1 MFSSAVRVGSRL
13 KAWKMK
19 PTLSRRSRV
28 SCRSP
33 SEPSSTSPMRVE
45 PEEIVSRPAMQCMS
59 VDLPEPD
66 GPMIAVN
73 SARRNSTDTASR
85 AATRVSPCP

>member
-1 MFSSAVRVGSRL
+1 MFSSAVSVGIRL

-19 PTLSRRSRV
+19 PIRSRRTWV
-28 SCRSP
+28 SAFSLRGGELDVTDGHSAGCH
-33 SEPSSTSPMRVE
+33 RVE
-45 PEEIVSRPAMQCMS
+45 PAAQCIS

-73 SARRNSTDTASR
+73 SPA
-85 AATRVSPCP
+85 